1 MPEMINTVTKMNTFE
16 ELINRCSL
24 VVEITSETENN
35 CKEKYNGKKHTHI
48 QTYRTEP
55 SRVVIPYQVVKS
67 HVQESQRYQEE
78 NKKSF

>member
-16 ELINRCSL
+16 ELINRCGM

-35 CKEKYNGKKHTHI
+35 CKEKYNGKKPHI

-67 HVQESQRYQEE
+67 YVQESQRYQEE